1 VLNVAFNGFIFRIL
15 DDEEFSVSQ
24 TSLSQPSQ
32 SLYSPSEVSDYK
44 QAGRKHG
51 GSRSPQQDG
60 ADVNIFLTGVQQ
72 SHMEGIGFDE
82 EDEEEE
88 LKSLERKKLFIRTDS
103 NEDYQMGELNDT
115 EYAAFN
121 EKNQGLAAAT
131 DDEVSGI
138 FTELQS
144 LHSSSQ
150 GGYKATA
157 GGGATVGG
165 GGGGGGSQGSA
176 GVYQSHLNTSH
187 TANLTDSS
195 LNPTEAVSPRQGRF
209 EENPGHYRTIPVPD
223 SLKEPPL
230 LNLMQSVSTL
240 DILKAKSKYPNIFV
254 NRLVE

>member
-1 VLNVAFNGFIFRIL
+1 MYRLL

-51 GSRSPQQDG
+51 GSCSPQQDG

-88 LKSLERKKLFIRTDS
+88 LKSLERKELFIRTDS

-121 EKNQGLAAAT
+121 ENPQGLAASATVAAAT

-157 GGGATVGG
+157 GGGAPA
-165 GGGGGGSQGSA
+165 GGGGGSQGSA